1 MKKIQIILVILASTT
16 LLFLFKNKVLASD
29 GTVELRSTQ
38 GTDSRCFAA
47 SLLMEDLAYTILVSC
62 RDLIYPGEFGLINY
76 ALWAQPTDGTSTVF
90 LGLLGYGKST
100 VRIAK
105 PFNSLFVTIES
116 QIGATPTGRVVM
128 RGNVSP
134 VTFLDRP
141 TTATPTPGEETKQGE
156 EQTQE
161 GEQEQEQQPQS
172 TRDKLFLALRR
183 AGIAALIA
191 LVALIGL
198 IFVVTRARG

>member
-1 MKKIQIILVILASTT
+1 MKKLQIILVIFFSFTF
-16 LLFLFKNKVLASD
+16 LFLFKNKVLASD

-38 GTDSRCFAA
+38 GMDSRCFAA
-47 SLLMEDLAYTILVSC
+47 SLLMEDLAYTVLVSC

-76 ALWAQPTDGTSTVF
+76 ALWAQPTDGTSPVY
-90 LGLLGYGKST
+90 LGLLGYGKAT
-100 VRIAK
+100 FRIAK
-105 PFNSLFVTIES
+105 PFNSLFSTIEG
-116 QIGATPTGRVVM
+116 QVGATPTGRVVM

-141 TTATPTPGEETKQGE
+141 TTATPTPGEEKTE
-156 EQTQE
+156 
-161 GEQEQEQQPQS
+161 EQEQAQEEEQQDQQPQ
-172 TRDKLFLALRR
+172 TTKDKLFLALRR